1 MNNSSEKKLKKGG
14 LNKVL
19 KPKQIKCLELMI
31 KGNMTDKDIAA
42 AIHITQKT
50 ICEWKKK
57 DKEFQDEYNSLM
69 RNSLQYAAPKAFRKQ
84 MSLLNSRNDMVAHLA
99 AKDIMDRA
107 GFSPVDKID
116 LNADVDMELNINIDY
131 GDADE

>member
-1 MNNSSEKKLKKGG
+1 M
-14 LNKVL
+14 L

-31 KGNMTDKDIAA
+31 KGTMTDKEIAA
-42 AIHITQKT
+42 AINITQKT

-57 DKEFQDEYNSLM
+57 DKEFQDEYNALM

-84 MSLLNSRNDMVAHLA
+84 IELLKSKNDMVAHLA

-107 GFSPVDKID
+107 GFQPTEKIEQQIDMD
-116 LNADVDMELNINIDY
+116 LNITVDY
-131 GDADE
+131 GDAE